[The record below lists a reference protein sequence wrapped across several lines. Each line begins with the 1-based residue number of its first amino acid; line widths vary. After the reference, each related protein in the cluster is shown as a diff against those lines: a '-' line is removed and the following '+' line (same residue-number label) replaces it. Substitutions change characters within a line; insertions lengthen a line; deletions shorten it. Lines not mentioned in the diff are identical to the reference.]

1 MTSHTDVLWDI
12 KQQYPRFKGQGII
25 RNVLTFYVDS
35 MDVKEMGERV
45 FAAERLLKKRIRK
58 VGE

>member
-12 KQQYPRFKGQGII
+12 KQQYPRCKGQGII
-25 RNVLTFYVDS
+25 RNVPTFYVDS